1 MNRFAFELSSYT
13 LKTFSGFSKANIKIA
28 GKQNIPDGSVIFTAN
43 HFTRIETIF
52 LPYHIHKITKKEVW
66 SLAAAELFD
75 ISFLKGILNNLGA
88 VSTKDPH
95 RDELILKTLLS
106 GDVQWIIFPEG
117 MMVKN
122 KKLIKRDQFA
132 MIDDETVQRPRTGA
146 AIVALRCEFYRERL
160 RRMRDMGVP
169 EFDRLVQA
177 FEIKNI
183 DQVLA
188 HETYIVPVNIT
199 YYPASPKENI
209 LSKIGQIVMKEP
221 SKRVMDELMTEGS
234 MLFYNVDINIRF
246 GEPIQ
251 IKGYLNDPYIESML
265 RVKRKIKFDD
275 DISSKQIIGQFS
287 IKIMEK
293 YMSAVYSMTNF
304 NYDHVLAS
312 VLKHFPYRREGIDIY
327 EFKCK
332 VYYAISWLVSNPAYF
347 KSDNFF
353 DNQVH
358 LLTDDRFK
366 RFENFFTIAE
376 NTGVIKIENGKI
388 FKDQTKFITKS
399 NFHTIRIENP
409 VLVMANE
416 VEPIK
421 EVEDFLKKTAQKP
434 YDEIINQVKEKIIEK
449 IEVDFSR
456 DYNDHYIEGESK
468 RKRVGRPIFLK
479 HKHARAAVLL
489 IHGYMAAPEEMKAFA
504 HYLYE
509 KSFTVYVPRL
519 KGHGT
524 APEDLA
530 KIKYEQWI
538 ESVEE
543 AFVVLRH
550 SCRKIIVGGFSTGAG
565 LALELSTRV
574 DDIAAVFAV
583 APPMRLNDLGSYFV
597 PAIDAWNV
605 MIKKIHLNT
614 IAKEFIE
621 NHPENPHINY
631 GRNPIAGIHQLG
643 KLMEHLEQKLKT
655 INKPTLVVQ
664 SRKDPVV
671 NPKGTLKLFEQLG
684 SDNKEYYLFDYDR
697 HGILIGEGA
706 ERIYKAIEHFIEQW
720 IYGPKNEVTGIN
732 DVKKICSP

>member
-13 LKTFSGFSKANIKIA
+13 LKTFSGFSKASIKIS
-28 GKQNIPDGSVIFTAN
+28 GKHNIPDGSVIFTAN

-52 LPYHIHKITKKEVW
+52 LPYHIHNITKKEIW
-66 SLAAAELFD
+66 SLASAELFD
-75 ISFLKGILNNLGA
+75 VPVLQGFLNNLGA

-122 KKLIKRDQFA
+122 KKLIKKEQFA
-132 MIDDETVQRPRTGA
+132 LSDEGVVKRPHTGA
-146 AIVALRCEFYRERL
+146 AIVALRSEFYRERL
-160 RRMRDMGVP
+160 RRMKDLNGS
-169 EFDRLVQA
+169 EFDRLVNV
-177 FEIKNI
+177 FEIENI
-183 DQVLA
+183 DKVLTQ
-188 HETYIVPVNIT
+188 ETHIVPINIT

-209 LSKIGQIVMKEP
+209 LSSIAQIVMKES

-234 MLFYNVDINIRF
+234 MLFTNVDINIRF
-246 GEPIQ
+246 GEPIN

-265 RVKRKIKFDD
+265 TVRRKIKFDD
-275 DISSKQIIGQFS
+275 DINAKQIVRQFS

-293 YMSAVYSMTNF
+293 YMSAVYAMTSF
-304 NYDHVLAS
+304 NYDHVLACI
-312 VLKHFPYRREGIDIY
+312 LKHFPYREDGIDIY

-332 VYYAISWLVSNPAYF
+332 VYFAILWLVSSKTYF
-347 KSDNFF
+347 VSDNFQS
-353 DNQVH
+353 NQIH

-366 RFENFFTIAE
+366 RFADFFAIAE
-376 NTGVIKIENGKI
+376 NTNVIKIKDGKI

-409 VLVMANE
+409 ILVMANE
-416 VEPIK
+416 VEPVK
-421 EVEDFLKKTAQKP
+421 EVEEFLKKVAQKSN
-434 YDEIINQVKEKIIEK
+434 DEILGLVKDRIIEK
-449 IEVDFSR
+449 IEKDFSQ

-468 RKRVGRPIFLK
+468 QKNIGRPLFLK
-479 HKHARAAVLL
+479 HETEQAGILL

-504 HYLYE
+504 HYLHE
-509 KSFTVYVPRL
+509 KSFIVYVPRL

-524 APEDLA
+524 SPEDLA
-530 KIKYEQWI
+530 KTSYEQWI

-543 AFVVLRH
+543 AFIVLRH
-550 SCRKIIVGGFSTGAG
+550 SCKKIIVGGFSTGAG

-583 APPMRLNDLGSYFV
+583 APPMRLQDLGSYFV
-597 PAIDAWNV
+597 PAIDAWNA
-605 MIKKIHLNT
+605 MIKKINLDS

-631 GRNPIAGIHQLG
+631 VRNPIAGIHQLE
-643 KLMEHLEQKLKT
+643 KLMEQLEPKLKT

-671 NPKGTLKLFEQLG
+671 DPKGTLNLFERLG
-684 SDNKEYYLFDYDR
+684 SDIKEYYLFDYDR
-697 HGILIGEGA
+697 HGILIGEGVK
-706 ERIYKAIEHFIEQW
+706 RIYKAIENFIKQW
-720 IYGPKNEVTGIN
+720 V
-732 DVKKICSP
+732 